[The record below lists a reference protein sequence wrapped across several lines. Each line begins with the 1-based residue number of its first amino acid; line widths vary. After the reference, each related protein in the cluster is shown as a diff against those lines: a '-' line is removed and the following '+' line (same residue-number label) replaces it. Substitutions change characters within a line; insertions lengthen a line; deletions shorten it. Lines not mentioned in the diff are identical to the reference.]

1 MAAEPRRAVPGALPL
16 YRAEPR
22 RGVPRS
28 LVPMFEKT
36 YRETDY
42 RTLPW
47 FSPRPPAWVARAVRQ
62 GWVHRGRSLDLG
74 CGAGTLALWLA
85 RNGFQATGLDASAS
99 AIAIANRRRP
109 RGRRNPEFR
118 VASALDPPFPAGRFD
133 LATDIGLLHTL
144 SPAQRRRYARGLS
157 RVLRPGGDYLL
168 TAFAREE
175 RRRNVGPPY
184 RLSVAEVVDLFE
196 PNFEVH
202 RVEGGSRGAD
212 GGAPRGYAFHFRRR
226 RSRQPPPGPL
236 W

>member
-1 MAAEPRRAVPGALPL
+1 ME
-16 YRAEPR
+16 
-22 RGVPRS
+22 RS
-28 LVPMFEKT
+28 LVAEFEKT
-36 YRETDY
+36 YREKDY
-42 RTLPW
+42 RSLPW
-47 FSPRPPAWVARAVRQ
+47 FSARPTPWVARAVRQ

-85 RNGFQATGLDASAS
+85 QRGFQATGLDASAS

-109 RGRRNPEFR
+109 RGRRNPRFQ
-118 VASALDPPFPAGRFD
+118 VASALDPPFAARSFD

-144 SPAQRRRYARGLS
+144 SPAQRRRYARGLA

-175 RRRNVGPPY
+175 RRGDVGPPY

-196 PNFEVH
+196 PGFEVH
-202 RVEGGSRGAD
+202 RVETGSEWKED
-212 GGAPRGYAFHFRRR
+212 GVPRSYAFHFRRR
-226 RSRQPPPGPL
+226 RSPQPPPGPI